1 MATEKA
7 EPQTGLIL
15 KVGAFAVFTLLVAH
29 AGLVAYFDSIAK
41 AEEQRKFGDAKPVA
55 LMSLR
60 ADEQQRLNAGPMP
73 IEKAMQQMVA
83 QGRMGMSPMVVPSNS
98 RDVAPLQGWS
108 KMPSEA
114 PSAMMATP
122 EAPPSA
128 MPVVDAGPAS
138 ASDAAAPRAGRP
150 DAAAPKAPDHGPP
163 KHP

>member
-15 KVGAFAVFTLLVAH
+15 KVGALAVVTLLVVH
-29 AGLVAYFDSIAK
+29 AGLVAYFDSIAT
-41 AEEQRKFGDAKPVA
+41 AEEQRKFGDAKPAA
-55 LMSLR
+55 LTSLR

-73 IEKAMQQMVA
+73 IDKAMQQMVA

-114 PSAMMATP
+114 PSAMITP
-122 EAPPSA
+122 PEPAPPA
-128 MPVVDAGPAS
+128 MAVVDGGTAS
-138 ASDAAAPRAGRP
+138 ALDAATPRAGRP